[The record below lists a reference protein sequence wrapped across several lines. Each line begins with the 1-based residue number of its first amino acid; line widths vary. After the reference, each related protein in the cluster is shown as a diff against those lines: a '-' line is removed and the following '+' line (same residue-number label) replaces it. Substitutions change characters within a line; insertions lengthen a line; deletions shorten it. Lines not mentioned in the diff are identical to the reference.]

1 MPLPHNLAP
10 AGGSGSSSRPLVGD
24 QQHRRGHT
32 INPLT
37 FHAFNV
43 AAHVGVTVL
52 VYRLG
57 RRLAA
62 ARSWAGG
69 AGGVGVG
76 SSSGS
81 SGSSSS
87 GYVDGFDWAAFSLE
101 PFLAALLFALHP
113 VHTEAVAGV
122 VGHAELLCAALSI
135 PALLCYMA
143 AADGRAASPRA
154 YWGRLAAAV
163 ALGWAAALT
172 KEIGITIVSWPPQR
186 GTAVHLCQAAAAAA
200 AAVAWLLQ
208 LLWHVPPG
216 CTAWPLL
223 AVP

>member
-1 MPLPHNLAP
+1 MADH
-10 AGGSGSSSRPLVGD
+10 
-24 QQHRRGHT
+24 QQRRGHT

-37 FHAFNV
+37 FHACNV
-43 AAHVGVTVL
+43 AAHAGVTVL
-52 VYRLG
+52 VYRLA

-69 AGGVGVG
+69 AGAA
-76 SSSGS
+76 SS

-87 GYVDGFDWAAFSLE
+87 SSSGSGSSVGDGFDWTAFSFE

-143 AADGRAASPRA
+143 AADGRVASTRA
-154 YWGRLAAAV
+154 YWARLAAAV

-172 KEIGITIVSWPPQR
+172 KEIGITIVSGLLPVGLLIGSAPSPAMLLMC
-186 GTAVHLCQAAAAAA
+186 GCL
-200 AAVAWLLQ
+200 AWLCSPGPERQ
-208 LLWHVPPG
+208 ALLFMRPSIMHSF
-216 CTAWPLL
+216 
-223 AVP
+223 